1 MIMMTTGGNGSTEQ
15 FKKSYSAF
23 VRLDFLDDATIR
35 KRVQLGI
42 RMMYQQTCTQT
53 RRASVDGWTELDL
66 WQVQQHVSV
75 IR

>member
-1 MIMMTTGGNGSTEQ
+1 MGVRNSS
-15 FKKSYSAF
+15 KK
-23 VRLDFLDDATIR
+23 VTQRLFAWIFLDDATIR

-66 WQVQQHVSV
+66 WQVQQQVSV